1 MELDINSAI
10 SALKKRDKS
19 IKSLDSKCYKLS
31 RLART
36 LVSALEDTIKHD
48 EMSYDDRRAMT
59 EETKSICNIL
69 ETVDAQTQPV
79 DEKF

>member
-1 MELDINSAI
+1 MEMDINSAI

-19 IKSLDSKCYKLS
+19 IKSLDRKCYKLS

-48 EMSYDDRRAMT
+48 EMSYDDRTAMT
-59 EETKSICNIL
+59 EETQSICDIL
-69 ETVDAQTQPV
+69 TATEKTV